1 MVFEPLPI
9 RVMLVSS
16 VYITVLLWSLEI
28 CVIEST
34 VLLKIRYNIFC
45 KIYIN
50 IIYIEEE
57 CREHDYELHKQM
69 AVMCNL

>member
-1 MVFEPLPI
+1 VVFEPLPI

-16 VYITVLLWSLEI
+16 VYITVLLWSLEVG
-28 CVIEST
+28 VIEST

-57 CREHDYELHKQM
+57 CRDNDYELHKQM